1 MSGSSITDKLFWG
14 VIYVFILSKLRGWY
28 STKENDR
35 LMATVL
41 KNCLWS
47 SVSLLGIWILNTF
60 VLNLSRLCKILAV
73 NWNCSM
79 PIKGSFHQQITDNHS
94 WIFIIHR
101 SKVSPIHLWSAFSEE
116 QDHQSYL
123 SFGSGSKI
131 AISQQFKSL
140 IFWFLV

>member
-1 MSGSSITDKLFWG
+1 MSGSSITAQTFLGCNLCLHSFEIAGMVQHQRKWSSDGHCIK
-14 VIYVFILSKLRGWY
+14 I
-28 STKENDR
+28 
-35 LMATVL
+35 
-41 KNCLWS
+41 CLWS